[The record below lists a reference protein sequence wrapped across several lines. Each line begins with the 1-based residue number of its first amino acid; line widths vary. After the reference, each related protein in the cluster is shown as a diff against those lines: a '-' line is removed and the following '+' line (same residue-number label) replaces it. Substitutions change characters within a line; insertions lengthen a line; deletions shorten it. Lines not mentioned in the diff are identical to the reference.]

1 MKVSSGEN
9 LWLSSGARRAAPL
22 VPFLVITCSPD
33 GDDPSRSHGGG
44 TA

>member
-9 LWLSSGARRAAPL
+9 LWLSSGAPL